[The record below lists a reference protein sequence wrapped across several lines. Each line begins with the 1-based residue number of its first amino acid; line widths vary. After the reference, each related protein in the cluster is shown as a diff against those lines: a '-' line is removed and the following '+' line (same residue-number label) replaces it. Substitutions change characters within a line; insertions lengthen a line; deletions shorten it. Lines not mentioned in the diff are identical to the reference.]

1 MPRDGPIGSLRR
13 SFGDRNH
20 VAQPAGTIEPSPR
33 MSACASGSQIRCE
46 LFTERPAGL
55 DEQGPIDSSRETHA
69 SRERQDRSSLR
80 RWAICSGDQRWASHR
95 STFARSRGL
104 RASFAVFGRR
114 AILLARR
121 SARQARYRF
130 RDPLASTSREMVE
143 GARFSR
149 LAIALNESP
158 AFNPREISSRS
169 PTVSRSGERTRRRG
183 G

>member
-13 SFGDRNH
+13 SFGDRDH
-20 VAQPAGTIEPSPR
+20 VAQPAGTVEPSPR

-55 DEQGPIDSSRETHA
+55 DEQGPIDRLVRHMHLGTVRMLELEAMGNLLRGPALGEPPLYLRTQPWVA
-69 SRERQDRSSLR
+69 CQLR
-80 RWAICSGDQRWASHR
+80 R
-95 STFARSRGL
+95 L
-104 RASFAVFGRR
+104 
-114 AILLARR
+114 R

-130 RDPLASTSREMVE
+130 RDPLATTSREMVE